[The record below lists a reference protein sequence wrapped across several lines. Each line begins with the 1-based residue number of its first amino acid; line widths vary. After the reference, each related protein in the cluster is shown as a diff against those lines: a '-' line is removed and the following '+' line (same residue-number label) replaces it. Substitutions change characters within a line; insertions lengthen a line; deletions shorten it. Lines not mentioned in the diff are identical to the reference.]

1 VTFNFNTQAK
11 LWTITATNPITEK
24 KLAIPVNLF
33 SCSGYYNYTKGYTP
47 NFKDESLFKAHIHPQ
62 QWPKIWLLPIK
73 KVVVIGSGATAVTIV
88 PELAV
93 DAEHVTMLQR
103 LQLILPP
110 CLIMIK
116 WRQN

>member
-11 LWTITATNPITEK
+11 LWTITATNNHRKESYTLSIY
-24 KLAIPVNLF
+24 F
-33 SCSGYYNYTKGYTP
+33 SCSGYYNTQGYTP
-47 NFKDESLFKAHIHPQ
+47 NFKDESLFQGNNSSTAMAWAIAN
-62 QWPKIWLLPIK
+62 K

-103 LQLILPP
+103 SQLILPP
-110 CLIMIK
+110 C
-116 WRQN
+116 